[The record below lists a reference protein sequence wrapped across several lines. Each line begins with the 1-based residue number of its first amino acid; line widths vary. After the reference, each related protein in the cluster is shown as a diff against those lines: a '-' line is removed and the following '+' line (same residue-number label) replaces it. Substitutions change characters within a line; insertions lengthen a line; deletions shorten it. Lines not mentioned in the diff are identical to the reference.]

1 MKKEIE
7 LKLNDLEMQ
16 LEWFDT
22 IESIQITIN
31 ELATLLKNNKD
42 KELQTKFDNLIKH
55 FRKVYLNEE

>member
-31 ELATLLKNNKD
+31 ELAILLKNNKD